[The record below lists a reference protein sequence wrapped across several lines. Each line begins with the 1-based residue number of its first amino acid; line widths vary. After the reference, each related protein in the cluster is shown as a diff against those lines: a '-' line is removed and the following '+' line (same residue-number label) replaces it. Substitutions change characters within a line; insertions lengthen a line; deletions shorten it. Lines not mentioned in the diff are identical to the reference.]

1 MPYENQKDDSMKSK
15 LILLSSIICCACNN
29 TQNSIDLSG
38 EWQVTTDST
47 NWAGKTLIL
56 PGSLTSNGIGDEIS
70 LSTPWT
76 GTIVDSSYFKTDEYA
91 AYRQNGNI
99 KVPFWL
105 QPTHYYK
112 GAAWYRKEVNIPSDW
127 KGKAIELFLE
137 RCHWESQVWI
147 DGEKIGMN
155 NSLGTPHCYDLTQV
169 LTPGTHTLEIRIDNR
184 IKDIDPGRD
193 SHSITDHTQGNWNGI
208 IGDICLNVRPLV
220 HVENTAIYTDIA
232 KKSIRVNVSVLNKT
246 EKTTQAILKLSANNK
261 EISKNVSLKQGSN
274 NVEATL
280 ELGEDAQLWDEFNPY
295 LHTLQVSIEDTDNKT
310 TDTTTEKFGL
320 REVRSRNGILEINGR
335 QLFLRGMLD
344 CAAYPKTGFPPT
356 DEESWRKLF
365 NNCKKHGLNHVRFH
379 SWCPPEAAF
388 NVADEMGFYLQ
399 VECSS
404 WANMSTTI
412 GDGKGIDQYI
422 LDESER
428 MVRAYGNHP
437 SFCAMLYGNEPA
449 GAGSNAYLEKF
460 VSTWKAKDN
469 RRLYST
475 AAGWPMLPVN
485 DYQNDP
491 TPRIQGW
498 GMELKSIIN
507 GEAPR
512 TNYDWYDY
520 TSKYDQPF
528 VSHEIGQWCVYPN
541 FKEISKYDGVMR
553 AHNFE
558 IFQASLKAHGM
569 EHLADSFL
577 LASGKLQ
584 TLCYKADI
592 EAALRTKNF
601 GGFQLLGLYDFPGQG
616 TALVGVLD
624 AFGDEKGYV
633 TPEEYSR
640 FCNHTVP
647 LARLPKLIYTN
658 NETLKASVEIA
669 HFGKAPIHQC
679 QAGWK
684 LTSGTQTLAESKWAP
699 LDIAIGNN
707 IPIGEIETSLAN
719 IKNPVQATLE
729 VYVNEYKNSWNIW
742 VYPKEMSAAALQS
755 QPNLLMTDK
764 LDATAIAELEKGGNV
779 LLSFRKGSV
788 SPDMGGDI
796 KIGFS
801 SIFWNTAWTR
811 GQAPHTLG
819 ILCNPQHNALQKFPT
834 AYHSDYQWWDAMSHS
849 NAIAF
854 SKISPAIKPIVR
866 VIDDWFTNR
875 PLALLFEVKIGK
887 GKLLVSGID
896 FWSEMDK
903 RPEARQ
909 LLYSIKQYMS
919 SGHFK
924 PDTETT
930 TSAIQSITTTKHK
943 QN

>member
-1 MPYENQKDDSMKSK
+1 M
-15 LILLSSIICCACNN
+15 
-29 TQNSIDLSG
+29 
-38 EWQVTTDST
+38 
-47 NWAGKTLIL
+47 
-56 PGSLTSNGIGDEIS
+56 
-70 LSTPWT
+70 
-76 GTIVDSSYFKTDEYA
+76 
-91 AYRQNGNI
+91 
-99 KVPFWL
+99 
-105 QPTHYYK
+105 
-112 GAAWYRKEVNIPSDW
+112 
-127 KGKAIELFLE
+127 
-137 RCHWESQVWI
+137 
-147 DGEKIGMN
+147 
-155 NSLGTPHCYDLTQV
+155 
-169 LTPGTHTLEIRIDNR
+169 
-184 IKDIDPGRD
+184 
-193 SHSITDHTQGNWNGI
+193 
-208 IGDICLNVRPLV
+208 
-220 HVENTAIYTDIA
+220 
-232 KKSIRVNVSVLNKT
+232 
-246 EKTTQAILKLSANNK
+246 
-261 EISKNVSLKQGSN
+261 
-274 NVEATL
+274 
-280 ELGEDAQLWDEFNPY
+280 ELGEDAQLWDKFNPY
-295 LHTLQVSIEDTDNKT
+295 LHTLQVSIEDTDNNT

-320 REVRSRNGILEINGR
+320 REIRSRNGILEINGR

-379 SWCPPEAAF
+379 SWCPPETAF

-422 LDESER
+422 LNESER
-428 MVRAYGNHP
+428 MVKAFGNHP

-460 VSTWKAKDN
+460 VSTWKVKDN

-475 AAGWPMLPVN
+475 AAGWPILPVN
-485 DYQNDP
+485 DFQNDP

-512 TNYDWYDY
+512 TNYDWHDY
-520 TSKYDQPF
+520 TSKFDQPF

-541 FKEISKYDGVMR
+541 FKEISKYNGVMR
-553 AHNFE
+553 TRNLE
-558 IFQASLKAHGM
+558 IFQVSLKAHGM

-624 AFGDEKGYV
+624 VFGDEKGYV

-640 FCNHTVP
+640 FCNQTVP

-658 NETLKASVEIA
+658 DEKLKASVEIA
-669 HFGKAPIHQC
+669 HFGEAPMHEC
-679 QAGWK
+679 NAGWK
-684 LTSGTQTLAESKWAP
+684 LTAGNQTLAEGKWAS

-707 IPIGEIETSLAN
+707 IPMGEIETSLNN
-719 IKNPVQATLE
+719 IKTPVQATLE
-729 VYVNEYKNSWNIW
+729 VYANEYKNSWNIW
-742 VYPKEMSAAALQS
+742 VYPKETTEAAT
-755 QPNLLMTDK
+755 QPQANLPVTDK
-764 LDATAIAELEKGGNV
+764 LDAAAISELGKGGNV

-788 SPDMGGDI
+788 SPDMGGNI

-801 SIFWNTAWTR
+801 SIFWNTAWTK

-819 ILCNPQHNALQKFPT
+819 ILCNPQHNALQQFPT
-834 AYHSDYQWWDAMSHS
+834 AYHSDYQWWDTMSHS
-849 NAIAF
+849 NALEF
-854 SKISPAIKPIVR
+854 SKISSDIKPIVR

-875 PLALLFEVKIGK
+875 PLALLFEVKVGK

-896 FWSEMDK
+896 FWNEMDK
-903 RPEARQ
+903 RPEAKQ
-909 LLYSIKQYMS
+909 LLYSLKQYMAS
-919 SGHFK
+919 EYFK
-924 PDTETT
+924 PETETT
-930 TSAIQSITTTKHK
+930 VSAIQAITAKHHSNK
-943 QN
+943 

>member
-1 MPYENQKDDSMKSK
+1 MKSK
-15 LILLSSIICCACNN
+15 LILLSSIICCACSN

-38 EWQVTTDST
+38 EWQVTTDSA
-47 NWAGKTLIL
+47 NWTGTSLTL
-56 PGSLTSNGIGDEIS
+56 PGSLTSNGIGDEIG

-112 GAAWYRKEVNIPSDW
+112 GAAWYKKEVNIPSDW

-155 NSLGTPHCYDLTQV
+155 NSLGTPHCYDLTQI
-169 LTPGTHTLEIRIDNR
+169 LTPGKHTLEIRIDNR
-184 IKDIDPGRD
+184 IKDIDPGVD

-220 HVENTAIYTDIA
+220 HVDHTTIYTDIA
-232 KKSIRVNVSVLNKT
+232 KKSIRVDVSVLNKT
-246 EKTTQAILKLSANNK
+246 DKTTQAILKLSANNK
-261 EISKNVSLKQGSN
+261 EISKNVSLKQGAN
-274 NVEATL
+274 TVEATL

-310 TDTTTEKFGL
+310 TDTITEKFGL
-320 REVRSRNGILEINGR
+320 REIRSRNGILEINGR

-428 MVRAYGNHP
+428 MVKAFGNHP
-437 SFCAMLYGNEPA
+437 SFCSMLYGNEPA

-475 AAGWPMLPVN
+475 AAGWPILPVN
-485 DYQNDP
+485 DFQNDP

-512 TNYDWYDY
+512 TNYDWHEY
-520 TSKYDQPF
+520 TSKFDQPF

-553 AHNFE
+553 ARNFE

-624 AFGDEKGYV
+624 VFGDEKGYV

-640 FCNHTVP
+640 FCNQTVP

-658 NETLKASVEIA
+658 DETLKASVEIA
-669 HFGKAPIHQC
+669 HFGEAPMHQC
-679 QAGWK
+679 NAGWK
-684 LTSGTQTLAESKWAP
+684 LTAGNQTLAEGKWAS

-707 IPIGEIETSLAN
+707 IPMGEIETSLSS
-719 IKNPVQATLE
+719 IKTPVQATLE
-729 VYVNEYKNSWNIW
+729 VYANEYKNSWNIW
-742 VYPKEMSAAALQS
+742 VYPKETTEAAT
-755 QPNLLMTDK
+755 QPQANLLVTDK
-764 LDATAIAELEKGGNV
+764 LDAAAISELEKGGNV

-819 ILCNPQHNALQKFPT
+819 ILCNPQHNALQQFPT

-849 NAIAF
+849 NAIEY
-854 SKISPAIKPIVR
+854 SKISSDIKPIVR

-875 PLALLFEVKIGK
+875 PLALLFEVKVGK

-896 FWSEMDK
+896 FWNEMDK
-903 RPEARQ
+903 RPEAKQ
-909 LLYSIKQYMS
+909 LLYSLKQYMAS
-919 SGHFK
+919 EHFK
-924 PDTETT
+924 PETETT
-930 TSAIQSITTTKHK
+930 LSAIQAITAKHQANK
-943 QN
+943 

>member
-1 MPYENQKDDSMKSK
+1 
-15 LILLSSIICCACNN
+15 
-29 TQNSIDLSG
+29 
-38 EWQVTTDST
+38 
-47 NWAGKTLIL
+47 
-56 PGSLTSNGIGDEIS
+56 
-70 LSTPWT
+70 
-76 GTIVDSSYFKTDEYA
+76 
-91 AYRQNGNI
+91 
-99 KVPFWL
+99 
-105 QPTHYYK
+105 
-112 GAAWYRKEVNIPSDW
+112 
-127 KGKAIELFLE
+127 
-137 RCHWESQVWI
+137 
-147 DGEKIGMN
+147 
-155 NSLGTPHCYDLTQV
+155 
-169 LTPGTHTLEIRIDNR
+169 
-184 IKDIDPGRD
+184 
-193 SHSITDHTQGNWNGI
+193 
-208 IGDICLNVRPLV
+208 
-220 HVENTAIYTDIA
+220 
-232 KKSIRVNVSVLNKT
+232 
-246 EKTTQAILKLSANNK
+246 
-261 EISKNVSLKQGSN
+261 
-274 NVEATL
+274 
-280 ELGEDAQLWDEFNPY
+280 
-295 LHTLQVSIEDTDNKT
+295 
-310 TDTTTEKFGL
+310 
-320 REVRSRNGILEINGR
+320 
-335 QLFLRGMLD
+335 MLD

-428 MVRAYGNHP
+428 MVKAFGNHP
-437 SFCAMLYGNEPA
+437 SFCSMLNVNEPA

-475 AAGWPMLPVN
+475 AAGWPILPVN
-485 DYQNDP
+485 DFQNDP

-512 TNYDWYDY
+512 TNYDWHEY
-520 TSKYDQPF
+520 TSKFDQPF

-553 AHNFE
+553 ARNFE

-624 AFGDEKGYV
+624 VFGDEKGYV

-640 FCNHTVP
+640 FCNQTVP

-658 NETLKASVEIA
+658 DETLKASVEIA
-669 HFGKAPIHQC
+669 HFGEAPMHQC
-679 QAGWK
+679 NAGWK
-684 LTSGTQTLAESKWAP
+684 LTAENQTLAEGKWAS

-707 IPIGEIETSLAN
+707 IPMGEIETSLSS
-719 IKNPVQATLE
+719 IKTPVQATLE
-729 VYVNEYKNSWNIW
+729 VYANEYKNSWNIW
-742 VYPKEMSAAALQS
+742 VYPKETTEAAT
-755 QPNLLMTDK
+755 QPQANLLVTDK
-764 LDATAIAELEKGGNV
+764 LDATAISELEKGGNV

-801 SIFWNTAWTR
+801 SIFWNTAWTK

-819 ILCNPQHNALQKFPT
+819 ILCNPQHDALQQFPT

-849 NAIAF
+849 NTIEF
-854 SKISPAIKPIVR
+854 SKISSDIKPIVR

-875 PLALLFEVKIGK
+875 PLALLFEVKVGK

-896 FWSEMDK
+896 FWNGMDK
-903 RPEARQ
+903 RPEAKQ
-909 LLYSIKQYMS
+909 LLYSLKQYMAS
-919 SGHFK
+919 EHFK
-924 PDTETT
+924 PETETT
-930 TSAIQSITTTKHK
+930 LSAIQAITAKHQANK
-943 QN
+943 